1 MAKVKS
7 LIKRHSVETA
17 LHKRTCKHT
26 RNPIPKGEVCLVVY
40 DGPRDRHPYSKEV
53 AMKMISQARTAL
65 DEIEA
70 SLSSG

>member
-7 LIKRHSVETA
+7 LIKRHSVEVA

-26 RNPIPKGEVCLVVY
+26 RDPIPKGAVCLVVY
-40 DGPRDRHPYSKEV
+40 DAPRERHPYSKEV
-53 AMKMISQARTAL
+53 ATKMIAQARTTL

-70 SLSSG
+70 SLSSE